1 MAKKKEAELMSE
13 SDAYKHI
20 VDLFGDNTVYNPSE
34 IEAVETFTTR
44 SPNLDRALG
53 VGGWARGR
61 IYQLAGRPSSGKTF
75 MSLIAMAEWQS
86 KDPEN
91 CCCFIDAEFTYDP
104 VWAAKLGID
113 NDRVLLIKTN
123 DAEKIFTGLV
133 GRFKKNQKTGVVSHI
148 PGILD
153 MIKDG
158 QYMMHKVNSK
168 QIRLNLG
175 KMGVM
180 VLDSIAAM
188 GAPSELESDVGKIQM
203 SPLARFL
210 TTELRKLTPAVA
222 QANVCFIAINHVKDK
237 INTMGF
243 GNPETTPGGAAFKH
257 ACSVMLM
264 VAPMFSSDNQILDSR
279 EEKIGHKIKVK
290 VDKNKMATPFK
301 TAEFFISFNEG
312 VTRVEEQLL
321 ELALMYGVI
330 KKLNNISYD
339 INGQKVSSKDSALEY
354 VKTNRES
361 IEEAVRNM
369 YLFGDVVTL
378 ENEHSAEF
386 PDVQNPFDG
395 IEEE

>member
-188 GAPSELESDVGKIQM
+188 GAPSELESDVGKVQM

-279 EEKIGHKIKVK
+279 EEKIGHKIKIK
-290 VDKNKMATPFK
+290 VEKNKMATPFK

-354 VKTNRES
+354 VKTNRAS
-361 IEEAVRNM
+361 IEESVRNM
-369 YLFGDVVTL
+369 YLSGDIVTL
-378 ENEHSAEF
+378 ENEHDAEF
-386 PDVQNPFDG
+386 PDTQNPFDS